1 MSSLNDQI
9 LANRQ
14 QTWKGVTKLLFWGSV
29 ESAVLTLITVLF
41 AVNGPS
47 VGLAVTSFIL
57 AILPLIGAA
66 IFGR

>member
-1 MSSLNDQI
+1 MSLNDQI

-14 QTWKGVTKLLFWGSV
+14 QTWKGVSKLLFWGSV

-47 VGLAVTSFIL
+47 IGLAVTAVIM
-57 AILPLIGAA
+57 AILPLIGAVV
-66 IFGR
+66 FSR

>member
-1 MSSLNDQI
+1 MSLNDQI

-47 VGLAVTSFIL
+47 VGLAVMSFFL
-57 AILPLIGAA
+57 ALAPLVGAVV
-66 IFGR
+66 FSR